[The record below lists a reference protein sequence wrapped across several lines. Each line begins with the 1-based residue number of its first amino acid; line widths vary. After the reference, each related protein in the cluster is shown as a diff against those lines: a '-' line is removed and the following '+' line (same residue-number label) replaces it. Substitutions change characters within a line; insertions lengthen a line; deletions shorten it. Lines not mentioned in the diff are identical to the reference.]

1 MALVRRADLLAP
13 AQTAVVPI
21 QSPPGGADAP
31 PPSLTTAL
39 PAWAANAEAAAVA
52 SRGAGIGTVAF
63 GFVLVAAGAVVAW
76 ALQRYGT
83 RAGPFKIGNQTS
95 AYAGVVV
102 FAGAVE
108 RFLEPFAHW
117 LPGARARDEYESAVA
132 ALTNGHP
139 GVSLGAVATAKA
151 RMDRAQ
157 ANRTV
162 LLWALA
168 TAVATAAAGA
178 SGFYLLHMI
187 AASDWSGSVPLP
199 VLMYHS
205 VSTVDGHLRDLAVPK
220 DRLRE
225 QLGALADAGY
235 ALVGLT
241 EALHDNGTRAVA
253 VTFDDGYVDFL
264 DGLDVLR
271 EVGATATL
279 YVCPGHIG
287 DRMALGPL
295 LSWDQVREVAAAGI
309 EIGNHSLRHHPLDV
323 LPEPVLDKEI
333 RESSQRLAEELGA
346 PARSFA
352 YPHGYHSGRVRAA
365 VARYGHDNACEVG
378 RRLYE

>member
-1 MALVRRADLLAP
+1 M
-13 AQTAVVPI
+13 
-21 QSPPGGADAP
+21 
-31 PPSLTTAL
+31 
-39 PAWAANAEAAAVA
+39 
-52 SRGAGIGTVAF
+52 
-63 GFVLVAAGAVVAW
+63 
-76 ALQRYGT
+76 
-83 RAGPFKIGNQTS
+83 
-95 AYAGVVV
+95 
-102 FAGAVE
+102 
-108 RFLEPFAHW
+108 
-117 LPGARARDEYESAVA
+117 
-132 ALTNGHP
+132 
-139 GVSLGAVATAKA
+139 
-151 RMDRAQ
+151 
-157 ANRTV
+157 
-162 LLWALA
+162 
-168 TAVATAAAGA
+168 
-178 SGFYLLHMI
+178 
-187 AASDWSGSVPLP
+187 PLP

-205 VSTVDGHLRDLAVPK
+205 VSTVDGHLRELAVPK

-378 RRLYE
+378 RRLHEPGRARFAVPRLQVTPDHDGAGTVELVRTGGPALVPTVKRVAQPAWRAVRWAARRGLRRTWT